1 MFPGFWIISETG
13 GIFRN
18 WLDIELDILLTG
30 LLWLWF
36 INLFN
41 FMDGIDGL
49 TGVEVFVL
57 GLGLAIFSVTGIIN
71 EQVLGP
77 SIVFMASALG
87 FLVWNW
93 APAKVFLG
101 DVGSIPLGY
110 LIGWCLISI
119 TPETISHHSVLVIIL
134 ILPGYHLADASITLG
149 GRILKRKNIF
159 EAHRDHFYQ
168 KAVQNGAYH
177 STVCLAVLV
186 VNILLLLVALMFAG
200 SKPIFALI
208 ASGIVIG
215 ILFLWMLR
223 KQKVS

>member
-1 MFPGFWIISETG
+1 
-13 GIFRN
+13 
-18 WLDIELDILLTG
+18 
-30 LLWLWF
+30 
-36 INLFN
+36 
-41 FMDGIDGL
+41 
-49 TGVEVFVL
+49 
-57 GLGLAIFSVTGIIN
+57 
-71 EQVLGP
+71 
-77 SIVFMASALG
+77 
-87 FLVWNW
+87 
-93 APAKVFLG
+93 
-101 DVGSIPLGY
+101 
-110 LIGWCLISI
+110 
-119 TPETISHHSVLVIIL
+119 VLVIIL
-134 ILPGYHLADASITLG
+134 ILPGYYLADASITLG